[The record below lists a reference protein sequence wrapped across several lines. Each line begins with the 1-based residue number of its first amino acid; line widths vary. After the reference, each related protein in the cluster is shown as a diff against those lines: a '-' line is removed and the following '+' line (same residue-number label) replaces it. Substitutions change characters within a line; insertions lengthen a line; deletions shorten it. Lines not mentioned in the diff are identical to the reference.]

1 MQQTDSLP
9 VPGPSIIFVDNDS
22 NWKDAPA
29 TNPATNRSNLFTY
42 SQLKLQCSYNTNEQL
57 ADILSYIANTLTA
70 NQTPSPNSNSR
81 ETKAYISSTFSSTE
95 PNKLNNFLFQCCL
108 YFHTNPAQSDMN
120 IAKIN
125 IAMTYLAGVV

>member
-9 VPGPSIIFVDNDS
+9 IPGPSIIFVDNDS
-22 NWKDAPA
+22 NWKDAPV
-29 TNPATNRSNLFTY
+29 TNPATNRPNLFTY
-42 SQLKLQCSYNTNEQL
+42 SQLKLQCSYDTNEQL

-81 ETKAYISSTFSSTE
+81 ETKACISSTFSSTE

-108 YFHTNPAQSDMN
+108 YFHTNLAQSDMN

-125 IAMTYLAGVV
+125 IAMAYLAGVV